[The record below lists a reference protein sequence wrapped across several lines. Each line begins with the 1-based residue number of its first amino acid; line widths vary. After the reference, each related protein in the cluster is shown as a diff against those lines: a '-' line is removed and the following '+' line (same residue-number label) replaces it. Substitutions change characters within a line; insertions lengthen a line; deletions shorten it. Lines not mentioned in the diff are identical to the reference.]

1 MPTSRAG
8 AGSWCL
14 AVFGPVFAWWCYFA
28 PWSLLAGLSSPFL
41 PPKRARPGLQRVT
54 LRLPEQIAPPG
65 ERSWPAPTFFPL
77 NQTQLPPGPPGT
89 PSTHPAPTKP
99 APCLGLH
106 LTLTTTSL
114 RPLLLHPSSS
124 THLTAP
130 HLPPSPPARRTATST
145 SCGLLARPA
154 ASCHFYER
162 DGLRRPLDNGCSL
175 MRSRN
180 GRIEVV
186 KTAPTL
192 PTIFVTTL
200 L

>member
-1 MPTSRAG
+1 
-8 AGSWCL
+8 
-14 AVFGPVFAWWCYFA
+14 
-28 PWSLLAGLSSPFL
+28 
-41 PPKRARPGLQRVT
+41 
-54 LRLPEQIAPPG
+54 LRLGRYSLASPRPSCPQRERGRACRGSHCACQNRLPPG

-124 THLTAP
+124 PHLTAP